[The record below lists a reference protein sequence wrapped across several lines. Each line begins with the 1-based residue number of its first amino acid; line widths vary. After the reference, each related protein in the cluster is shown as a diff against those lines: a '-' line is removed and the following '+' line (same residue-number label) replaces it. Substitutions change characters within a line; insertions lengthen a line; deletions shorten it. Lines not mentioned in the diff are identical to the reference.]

1 MHQNQLVTFFL
12 LFFFATSGYSQ
23 EIRISSEMPESGG
36 KLIGVWGSQLISYN
50 AVYDLELRI
59 LDTAVTMPKVKIV
72 KIGPQVEPA
81 KRIVA
86 IHRFIHEDFIYET
99 YYVFTNNVMPG
110 HPEMA
115 EGYNVVVKRDLRTM
129 EIASQQIINHLDI
142 QVKFVETREDGFYI
156 CFAHPVSV
164 RGPSPGPAP
173 SSHEIVP
180 TLIKGFDYDLEPL
193 ASLDLTSYK
202 SRINLSL
209 DEILVAE
216 DSRLIV
222 PIVPKLK
229 KDEQVG
235 GRKETIVLLSTSFSG
250 DSTSTTLEYELEEG
264 LHTSHFKIRFD
275 KEDALYKGVFFVNG
289 HRKDAPDGESKY
301 GTIYFE
307 WDETGK
313 NTLTKFVPL
322 MKTDIVSPE
331 LMTGSDFDLS
341 KVSRLNLDASLLH
354 FDFLPDGS
362 VLYVADNI
370 SIPQFMRIT
379 NSKFI
384 LCISDK
390 GDLKWSK
397 ILPYSSNELYTKA
410 HFFLQNGELH
420 VYTKEFV
427 SNFST
432 GSYVYNDSRGI
443 ASGSNVVISERIID
457 TDSGTINSHKALMN
471 LSYGRY
477 DFFWPI
483 YNLGAD
489 EFLIRYRNPK
499 GNKDKW
505 VTVKY

>member
-1 MHQNQLVTFFL
+1 
-12 LFFFATSGYSQ
+12 
-23 EIRISSEMPESGG
+23 MPESGG

-72 KIGPQVEPA
+72 KIGPKVEQSKKIA
-81 KRIVA
+81 A

-115 EGYNVVVKRDLRTM
+115 EGYNVIVKRDLHTM
-129 EIASQQIINHLDI
+129 EITSQQIINHLDT

-156 CFAHPVSV
+156 CFAHSFVQ
-164 RGPSPGPAP
+164 RGPNPAA

-202 SRINLSL
+202 SRVNLSL
-209 DEILVAE
+209 DEILIGE

-222 PIVPKLK
+222 PIVQKIK
-229 KDEQVG
+229 TNEQG
-235 GRKETIVLLSTSFSG
+235 RERKENIVLLSTSFSG

-275 KEDALYKGVFFVNG
+275 KEHEMYRGVFIVNG
-289 HRKDAPDGESKY
+289 HPKEASDGNSNY
-301 GTIYFE
+301 GYIYFE

-313 NTLTKFVPL
+313 NRLTRFVPL
-322 MKTDIVSPE
+322 MKTDIITPE
-331 LMTGSDFDLS
+331 LMTGSDFELS
-341 KVSRLNLDASLLH
+341 KVSRLNLDASLLY

-362 VLYVADNI
+362 VLYVANNI
-370 SIPQFMRIT
+370 AIPQFMRIT

-397 ILPYSSNELYTKA
+397 ILPYSSNELYAKA
-410 HFFLQNGELH
+410 YFFLQNDELH
-420 VYTKEFV
+420 VYTKEFIK
-427 SNFST
+427 NFST
-432 GSYVYNDSRGI
+432 GSYVYNDSRGM
-443 ASGSNVVISERIID
+443 ADGSNVVISERIID
-457 TDSGTINSHKALMN
+457 TDSGNINSHKQFLP
-471 LSYGRY
+471 LQYGRY
-477 DFFWPI
+477 DFSWPI
-483 YNLGAD
+483 YNLGSD

-505 VTVKY
+505 VWVTY